1 MKKHRVV
8 IIVAISLLIGLIA
21 YLCATLDYFSIKT
34 IQVKNNKIVKLSEIK
49 NYANYS
55 LGENIFRFNKKKLQ
69 EKINKDIY
77 IRNANIKK
85 IYPNTIEITVE
96 EAKDICYFEVGKD
109 KFFVDSD
116 FKIVRNKD
124 RIDYSKI
131 VKIVGANENLSKI
144 SNLKS
149 DEKFHEFL
157 NNLYTHKIL
166 EQLTEINVV
175 NSNDIT
181 MVTKNEIKVFF
192 GDLNDSEKK
201 SNNISK
207 ILKEIST
214 KSINTKMLDTKDPQK
229 PFLIKENPEQTE

>member
-21 YLCATLDYFSIKT
+21 YLCATLDYFSIKKIT
-34 IQVKNNKIVKLSEIK
+34 VKNNKIVKISEIQ

-55 LGENIFRFNKKKLQ
+55 LGEN
-69 EKINKDIY
+69 
-77 IRNANIKK
+77 
-85 IYPNTIEITVE
+85 IEITVE

>member
-1 MKKHRVV
+1 MKKLRTV
-8 IIVAISLLIGLIA
+8 IIVAISLLIALIV
-21 YLCATLDYFSIKT
+21 YLCATIDYFSIKT
-34 IQVKNNKIVKLSEIK
+34 IKVKNNKIVKLSEIK

-55 LGENIFRFNKKKLQ
+55 LGENIFRFNKNKLQ
-69 EKINKDIY
+69 TKISKDIY
-77 IRNANIKK
+77 IRSANIKK

-166 EQLTEINVV
+166 EQLTEITVV

-192 GDLNDSEKK
+192 GNLNDSEKK

-229 PFLIKENPEQTE
+229 PFLIKENSEQTE

>member
-1 MKKHRVV
+1 MKKLRTV
-8 IIVAISLLIGLIA
+8 IIVAISLLIALIV

-34 IQVKNNKIVKLSEIK
+34 IKVKNNKIVKLSEIK

-55 LGENIFRFNKKKLQ
+55 LGENIFRFNKNKL
-69 EKINKDIY
+69 ETKISKDIY
-77 IRNANIKK
+77 IRSASIKK
-85 IYPNTIEITVE
+85 IYPNTIEVTVE
-96 EAKDICYFEVGKD
+96 ETKDICYFEIGKD

-116 FKIVRNKD
+116 FNVVKNKD

-144 SNLKS
+144 NNLKS
-149 DEKFHEFL
+149 DEKFYEFL
-157 NNLYTHKIL
+157 KNLFSHKVL
-166 EQLTEINVV
+166 NQLTEINVY

-181 MVTKNEIKVFF
+181 LLTKNEIRVLF

-207 ILKEIST
+207 ILKEVST
-214 KSINTKMLDTKDPQK
+214 KSINTKMLDTKDSEK
-229 PFLIKENPEQTE
+229 PFLIKENAGQTE